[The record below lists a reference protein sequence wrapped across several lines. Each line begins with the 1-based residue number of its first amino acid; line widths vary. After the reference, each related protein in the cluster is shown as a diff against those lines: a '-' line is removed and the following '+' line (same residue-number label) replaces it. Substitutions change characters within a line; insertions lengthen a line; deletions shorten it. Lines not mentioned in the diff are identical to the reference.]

1 MNMKAGKMAGAVLL
15 LGAAFVISGCA
26 AAVVGAGVAGTVAYL
41 KGDLEVVESKGIDA
55 VYIAA
60 KMAMGQLDLRVTED
74 GRDAMTAVITALDV
88 EDKTVTIRLKWAT
101 ENSTKLSIRVGI
113 FGNERKSVRIYQK
126 IHDNL
131 K

>member
-1 MNMKAGKMAGAVLL
+1 MKAREMAGAVLL
-15 LGAAFVISGCA
+15 LGMVFVVSGCA
-26 AAVVGAGVAGTVAYL
+26 AAVVGAGVAGTVAYM

-60 KMAMGQLDLRVTED
+60 KRAMGQLDLRVTED

-88 EDKTVTIRLKWAT
+88 EDKTVTIKLKWAT